1 MPRTLARQRASE
13 RLLYTRSGAAVK
25 RMALEFDAL
34 ASDVYWIRA
43 IQHYGGDRL
52 ARDGRREYELLQP
65 LLDLTTTL
73 DPFFTIAYRF
83 GAIFLSEAPPGGPGR
98 PDQAIALL
106 EKGIAAQPEKWQY
119 FHDIAFVHYWHL
131 HDPVT
136 AANWF
141 QRAAAQPDAPNW
153 LRPLAA
159 TMVSAR
165 DRSAARMLW
174 QQILE
179 SDQPWMRR
187 TAQRSLIAARRRS
200 IRSTS
205 CRRSFS
211 RPVCLPGRR
220 MTWTDLV
227 RSGIL
232 PGVPV
237 DPDRRA
243 LPARSRHRPRHHL
256 ASLQP
261 QPDARSPPSVAMSI
275 DTLVLVCLVLLG
287 LAVGS
292 FLNVCIHRL
301 PSRSSVVSP
310 GSRCPSC
317 GYALGWADNIPVVSY
332 VMLRGR
338 CRSCKAPISLRY
350 PIVELL
356 TMACVRAALPCV
368 RRRPDP
374 RSAAGVRVRA

>member
-1 MPRTLARQRASE
+1 MSARHASWIAGALLALTTAVALQAGRDAAYPRRQRASE

-52 ARDGRREYELLQP
+52 AGDGRREYELLQP

-73 DPFFTIAYRF
+73 DPFFTVAYRF

-131 HDPVT
+131 HDPLT
-136 AANWF
+136 AASWF

-159 TMVSAR
+159 TMASAR

-187 TAQRSLIAARRRS
+187 TAQRSLTQLQALDQIDELQALVLRAD
-200 IRSTS
+200 
-205 CRRSFS
+205 
-211 RPVCLPGRR
+211 LPAGRR
-220 MTWTDLV
+220 VMWTDLV
-227 RSGIL
+227 RRGIV

-237 DPDRRA
+237 DPAGTPYQLDPDSGRVMIS
-243 LPARSRHRPRHHL
+243 PASSLNPMPDLLRPFR
-256 ASLQP
+256 
-261 QPDARSPPSVAMSI
+261 
-275 DTLVLVCLVLLG
+275 
-287 LAVGS
+287 
-292 FLNVCIHRL
+292 
-301 PSRSSVVSP
+301 
-310 GSRCPSC
+310 
-317 GYALGWADNIPVVSY
+317 
-332 VMLRGR
+332 
-338 CRSCKAPISLRY
+338 
-350 PIVELL
+350 
-356 TMACVRAALPCV
+356 
-368 RRRPDP
+368 
-374 RSAAGVRVRA
+374 

>member
-1 MPRTLARQRASE
+1 MSARHASWIAGALLALTTAVALQAGRDAAYPARQRASE

-52 ARDGRREYELLQP
+52 AGDGRREYELLQP

-73 DPFFTIAYRF
+73 DPFFTVAYRF

-106 EKGIAAQPEKWQY
+106 EKGVAVQPEKWQY

-131 HDPVT
+131 HDPLT
-136 AANWF
+136 AASWF

-159 TMVSAR
+159 TMASAR

-187 TAQRSLIAARRRS
+187 TAQRSLTQLQALDQIDELQALVLRAD
-200 IRSTS
+200 
-205 CRRSFS
+205 
-211 RPVCLPGRR
+211 LPAGRR
-220 MTWTDLV
+220 VMWTDLV
-227 RSGIL
+227 RRGIL

-237 DPDRRA
+237 DPAGTPYQLDPDSGRVMIS
-243 LPARSRHRPRHHL
+243 PASSLNPMPDLLRPFR
-256 ASLQP
+256 
-261 QPDARSPPSVAMSI
+261 
-275 DTLVLVCLVLLG
+275 
-287 LAVGS
+287 
-292 FLNVCIHRL
+292 
-301 PSRSSVVSP
+301 
-310 GSRCPSC
+310 
-317 GYALGWADNIPVVSY
+317 
-332 VMLRGR
+332 
-338 CRSCKAPISLRY
+338 
-350 PIVELL
+350 
-356 TMACVRAALPCV
+356 
-368 RRRPDP
+368 
-374 RSAAGVRVRA
+374 